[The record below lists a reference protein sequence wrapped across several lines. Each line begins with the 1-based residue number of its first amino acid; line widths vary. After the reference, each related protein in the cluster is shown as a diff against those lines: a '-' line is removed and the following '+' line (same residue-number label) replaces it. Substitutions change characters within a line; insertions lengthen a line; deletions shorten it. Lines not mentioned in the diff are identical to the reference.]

1 MNKVFLIGN
10 LTRDPEARET
20 PSGVTMCRFA
30 IAVQRPYSS
39 QDGERQTDFFECTAW
54 RGLGET
60 IARYTKKGN
69 KVAVSGS
76 VQLRNYE
83 DNQGIKRTAVDIIV
97 QDVEFLTPK
106 TNDGFDDGFDAP
118 APRAQQAPARKKPV
132 LQAMDDDS
140 DIPF

>member
-10 LTRDPEARET
+10 LTRDPELRET
-20 PSGVTMCRFA
+20 PSGVAMCRFG

-39 QDGERQTDFFECTAW
+39 SDGERQADFFDCTAW
-54 RGLGET
+54 RGLAET

-76 VQLRNYE
+76 IQLRNYE
-83 DNQGIKRTAVDIIV
+83 DNQGVKRNAVDIIV
-97 QDVEFLTPK
+97 QDCEFLTPK
-106 TNDGFDDGFDAP
+106 TSDSFDDALDAP
-118 APRAQQAPARKKPV
+118 RSSAPKKKPT
-132 LQAMDDDS
+132 LQTMDDDS

>member
-10 LTRDPEARET
+10 LTRDPESRET

-60 IARYTKKGN
+60 VARFTKKGN
-69 KVAVSGS
+69 KVAVTGS
-76 VQLRNYE
+76 IQLRNYE
-83 DNQGIKRTAVDIIV
+83 DNQGAKRTAVDIIV

-106 TNDGFDDGFDAP
+106 NSESFDDVDA
-118 APRAQQAPARKKPV
+118 APARSSSTPAKRKPV
-132 LQAMDDDS
+132 LSPIDDDGDS
-140 DIPF
+140 PF